1 MNHHDI
7 SLIEIGEKA
16 GAESE
21 RNTLVAYLSAMMEAG
36 NKRHSEYWVLR
47 QLVADIQAGKHVNP
61 KP

>member
-1 MNHHDI
+1 MNHHDL

-21 RNTLVAYLSAMMEAG
+21 RAALVAFLSAMMEAG